1 MDNLEAFDNN
11 KKYDIIP
18 NKDKFIS
25 EKSLVLGLEMQV
37 ILDQLMKNIIS
48 SEMKIKLRI
57 SKINVIQ
64 PHQKMKY
71 EEVRFLIY
79 IKRKNNQK
87 YSQINKFNTNY
98 FVLFG

>member
-1 MDNLEAFDNN
+1 
-11 KKYDIIP
+11 
-18 NKDKFIS
+18 
-25 EKSLVLGLEMQV
+25 
-37 ILDQLMKNIIS
+37 MKNIIS
-48 SEMKIKLRI
+48 SEMKMKLRI

-64 PHQKMKY
+64 LHQKMKY
-71 EEVRFLIY
+71 EEVRLLIY